1 MRLCIDYLFLPK
13 IGNNMN
19 SPDLAIP
26 TQNKYLVDLRKSE
39 GSSFVEVM
47 MNPDQGIYS
56 KIIALSKEQVCIN
69 DAKNVLSIIKQ
80 RAPSDAEHAF
90 SFFKNGE
97 TDAMIVAQSIEN
109 KKMTPDQLRT
119 SVFKYIS
126 PDHINN
132 PQSAHLAGV
141 ILGDLLILGSGISN
155 AVLLDEKNY
164 FYNVVYTP
172 PIVQSGRTYA
182 KPNNREVLDPSDPH
196 FLNELKNMPT
206 DNLTNMYQATLK
218 VILNCDTSG
227 VEDSYNPLITDFI
240 SIYTAEL
247 IRGVMVNFKTDPWA
261 EDIAQVLFLASYVN
275 NSKMLFKNGQF
286 IEGTVDNFYAV
297 GKKGSGIGDTRH
309 DFHQLSQYLTSY
321 MQKNHRKLTD
331 QLTNMMDATG
341 LSSNGYQLDLIRKGT
356 QFITKPHNIPALK
369 HYKKDF
375 NKCFQEFL
383 AITSQENYD
392 ITQYIQKSFVPA
404 RRL

>member
-1 MRLCIDYLFLPK
+1 
-13 IGNNMN
+13 MN

-26 TQNKYLVDLRKSE
+26 TQENYLVDLRKSE

-56 KIIALSKEQVCIN
+56 KIIALSKENVCIN
-69 DAKNVLSIIKQ
+69 DAKKVLNIIKQ
-80 RAPSDAEHAF
+80 SAPSDAEHAF

-97 TDAMIVAQSIEN
+97 TDAIAVAQAIEN

-119 SVFKYIS
+119 SVFNYIT

-155 AVLLDEKNY
+155 AVLLNEKNY

-182 KPNNREVLDPSDPH
+182 KPDNREVLDPSDPY
-196 FLNELKNMPT
+196 FLRELKNFPV
-206 DNLTNMYQATLK
+206 DNLNSMYQATLN
-218 VILNCDTSG
+218 VMLNCDTSG
-227 VEDSYNPLITDFI
+227 IEDRYNPLITDFI

-247 IRGVMVNFKTDPWA
+247 IRGVMVNFKTAPWA
-261 EDIAQVLFLASYVN
+261 EDLAQVVFLASYVN

-297 GKKGSGIGDTRH
+297 GKKGSGIGEARH
-309 DFHQLSQYLTSY
+309 DFRQLSRYLTSY

-331 QLTNMMDATG
+331 QLTTMMDATG
-341 LSSNGYQLDLIRKGT
+341 LSNNDYQMDLIRQCA
-356 QFITKPHNIPALK
+356 QFMTKSHNIPALK

-383 AITSQENYD
+383 AITAQENYE

-404 RRL
+404 RCP